1 MTFLLLS
8 FRICCFQDIDGI
20 ALKQIRLF
28 IHADCMERGNKRSFR
43 SAAFILALYLLPA
56 SVASLSLPPSS
67 FGCQRLISLS
77 HGESKMP
84 EREAAGDNIEEI
96 FLGAASIKFTP
107 NKGYDIS
114 PTLATLMRAKARV
127 KFCQRRSGSYSG
139 FGKLS

>member
-1 MTFLLLS
+1 MTFVLLSIIPNLLLS
-8 FRICCFQDIDGI
+8 GYRWYCTQADPPLHSC
-20 ALKQIRLF
+20 RLCRVGQQAF
-28 IHADCMERGNKRSFR
+28 VPYRGFHPR
-43 SAAFILALYLLPA
+43 P
-56 SVASLSLPPSS
+56 LSPSGVPPSS

-84 EREAAGDNIEEI
+84 EREGGRRRHREDI
-96 FLGAASIKFTP
+96 LGAASIKFTP